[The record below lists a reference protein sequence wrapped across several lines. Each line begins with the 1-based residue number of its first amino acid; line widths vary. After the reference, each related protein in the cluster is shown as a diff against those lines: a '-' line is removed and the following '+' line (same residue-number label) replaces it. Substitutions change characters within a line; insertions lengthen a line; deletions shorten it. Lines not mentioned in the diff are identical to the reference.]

1 MVNWVRFL
9 RVIALSATLGAIFSV
24 IGFVIYAIANP
35 AAKERDWFFIWL
47 GITTLAFFYFKY
59 DSKEQYENEKLT
71 CRRCNQLASPITG
84 TGNRY
89 RCDKCGRQFAAARHS
104 F

>member
-1 MVNWVRFL
+1 MAWVL
-9 RVIALSATLGAIFSV
+9 VAIGIAVA
-24 IGFVIYAIANP
+24 
-35 AAKERDWFFIWL
+35 WFYVQ
-47 GITTLAFFYFKY
+47 GLAHKVQF
-59 DSKEQYENEKLT
+59 ENEKLT
-71 CRRCNQLASPITG
+71 CRRCNQLASPIGG